1 MRRGVLRLG
10 APQLPRACRL
20 AWAIFLVVI
29 RVCRVEVLPH
39 LLHLCPKVPHCLR
52 QFLTGILDGLAD
64 GLRDQG
70 GQGLGV

>member
-1 MRRGVLRLG
+1 MRRGVQRG